1 MADSVASAPASLSD
15 KPSSTDPDSTG
26 IEAVT
31 PVPRVSLPKPSR
43 RNRWGMN
50 PEDRA
55 RVMEACL
62 LLERTGWKLNFAWM
76 MTMAGLVAIMGL
88 AANSAAVVIGA
99 MLIAPLMTP
108 VLGIAASIAM
118 VLREAI
124 IRSII
129 TVVLATAG
137 VVGLGY
143 IFSFLL
149 PGDHMQSSEILART
163 SPDIKDLGVAIA
175 AGLAGSYATARPDMS
190 SSLPGVAV
198 AVALVPPLAVM
209 GFTLQAG
216 AWRFALGA
224 TLLYVT
230 NLACIVTMST
240 IVFISTGFVPMER
253 LAATRGRVILG
264 SAIAMGLVGLVAI
277 PLTVS
282 SIRSSATAN
291 KIDAVRTEI
300 VRWNNNSNTIENWEY
315 FGNFTK
321 IAVDL
326 EGSNEPQD
334 TQALETALEAALGSD
349 VELDVRWTQV
359 QRKSI
364 GSDSIVYDIN
374 KIDDVISEWLTSTT
388 GAADWAAEPVLDND
402 DLLTV
407 TVTSTEAPPPVLTLT
422 DLLEENF
429 GASPATEIV
438 WVPRAVEQLQQLES
452 QAAAWASE
460 RGVRAEEVHQFQ
472 SDTGATIIDVDL
484 VGESVPEIDSLKAE
498 LRAIAGADADVRV
511 WFTQRVRVLPVT
523 STPVPTVE
531 PTPVPTVAPTE
542 EPTPSILFGQPLE
555 PGDG

>member
-1 MADSVASAPASLSD
+1 
-15 KPSSTDPDSTG
+15 
-26 IEAVT
+26 
-31 PVPRVSLPKPSR
+31 
-43 RNRWGMN
+43 MN

-62 LLERTGWKLNFAWM
+62 LLERTGWKLNFGWM